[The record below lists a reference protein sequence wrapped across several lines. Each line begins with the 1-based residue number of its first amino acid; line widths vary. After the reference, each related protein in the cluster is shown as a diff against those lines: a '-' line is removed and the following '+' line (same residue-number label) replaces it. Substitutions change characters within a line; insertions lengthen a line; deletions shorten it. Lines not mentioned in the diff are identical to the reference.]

1 MAASAMSDSSR
12 RSDMRTEICM
22 WFSRP
27 RSSLASR
34 TFGIAVGAMLA
45 LGASAV
51 FVSASAVAEASQ
63 ANAAPTILMSGS

>member
-1 MAASAMSDSSR
+1 
-12 RSDMRTEICM
+12 M